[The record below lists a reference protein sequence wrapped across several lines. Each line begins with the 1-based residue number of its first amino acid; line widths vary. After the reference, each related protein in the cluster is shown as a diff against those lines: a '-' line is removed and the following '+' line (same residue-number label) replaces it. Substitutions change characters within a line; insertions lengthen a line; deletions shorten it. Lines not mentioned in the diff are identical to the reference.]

1 MNVSSPLKYAAPST
15 LINETKGVMDV
26 LLKRELEDTI
36 FQAKYDSFVRAYLSP
51 SPPSITARYRRVERV
66 IRRRSLL
73 RTSPQM
79 SQELQAIAQRGNS
92 PANDD
97 NLGFYPLKLVLGNSD
112 GDAKS
117 ERAMYDPLVELVS
130 FIRQFYRDHD
140 LSGDE
145 SWSRPRNPD
154 PTAKP
159 SAPDVTDSR
168 PLERDFVNCYNTKL
182 RFGNDMISPPDL
194 KLDIALLLRG

>member
-1 MNVSSPLKYAAPST
+1 MMASSGPTSHP
-15 LINETKGVMDV
+15 
-26 LLKRELEDTI
+26 RHR
-36 FQAKYDSFVRAYLSP
+36 Q
-51 SPPSITARYRRVERV
+51 SPPV
-66 IRRRSLL
+66 IGESNGSSAEDPYSALAL
-73 RTSPQM
+73 KCLKVMEATGMVKTSDATCRQSSKP
-79 SQELQAIAQRGNS
+79 SAQRGNS

-159 SAPDVTDSR
+159 SAPNVTDSR
-168 PLERDFVNCYNTKL
+168 PLE
-182 RFGNDMISPPDL
+182 
-194 KLDIALLLRG
+194 